1 MRRLLVLLI
10 VAFVGAGSY
19 GVCSAS
25 SVRVDSSSISA
36 TTFNG
41 ELAAITSSTPLQC
54 FLTALAPAS
63 YSPGAGAASVAASG
77 AAAWANLRI
86 EGVALENYVA
96 RHFHYVAT
104 ASDLAQAK
112 DSLLGEMT
120 QSAASHQLSCPGSS
134 AEALAAMTPEMRTA
148 EIRAQAYS
156 LFLLSK
162 MNSTIPLTAANV
174 KAYYKAHVADYDT
187 LCVSVAVVPTTSVA
201 AFAHDQAAGMSVADL
216 ARKYSLDAS
225 KVKGGAYG
233 CYPPT
238 SSAYATVRA
247 DVASTPLNTFPSSPR
262 AIQSN
267 GATYALYV
275 AATKR
280 SVTPLAEA
288 QGAVVADI
296 QSLNASSANTLKES
310 ILYRAAITV
319 DPALGRWGL
328 TSSGPMVVAPATP
341 PAADV
346 NSTSILV
353 TAPTSAYQ

>member
-1 MRRLLVLLI
+1 MN
-10 VAFVGAGSY
+10 
-19 GVCSAS
+19 
-25 SVRVDSSSISA
+25 SSSISA

-41 ELAAITSSTPLQC
+41 ELAAIASSTPLQC

-63 YSPGAGAASVAASG
+63 YSPGAGASSVAASG

-120 QSAASHQLSCPGSS
+120 QSAASHQMSCPGSS
-134 AEALAAMTPEMRTA
+134 AEALAEMTPEMRTA
-148 EIRAQAYS
+148 EIKAQAYS

-174 KAYYKAHVADYDT
+174 KAYYKAHVANYDT
-187 LCVSVAVVPTTSVA
+187 LCVSVAVVPMTSVA
-201 AFAHDQAAGMSVADL
+201 AFERDQAAGMSVANL

-267 GATYALYV
+267 GVTYALYV

>member
-1 MRRLLVLLI
+1 M
-10 VAFVGAGSY
+10 AFVGAASY
-19 GVCSAS
+19 GVWSSSSVKVDASTVSAS
-25 SVRVDSSSISA
+25 
-36 TTFNG
+36 TFNG

-86 EGVALENYVA
+86 EGIALENYVA

-104 ASDLAQAK
+104 SHDLAQAK

-120 QSAASHQLSCPGSS
+120 QAAANDRLSCPGTSS
-134 AEALAAMTPEMRTA
+134 DALAAMTPEMRAA
-148 EIRAQAYS
+148 EIKAQAYS
-156 LFLLSK
+156 VFLLTK

-238 SSAYATVRA
+238 SSSYATVRA
-247 DVASTPLNTFPSSPR
+247 DVASTPLNTFPTSPR

-267 GATYALYV
+267 GVTYALYV

-280 SVTPLAEA
+280 STTPLAEA
-288 QGAVVADI
+288 QSAVVADI
-296 QSLNASSANTLKES
+296 QSLNASSANTLKET
-310 ILYRAAITV
+310 ILFRAAIKV

-346 NSTSILV
+346 NSTSLLV

>member
-1 MRRLLVLLI
+1 M
-10 VAFVGAGSY
+10 AFVGAASY
-19 GVCSAS
+19 GVWSSSSVKVDASTVSAS
-25 SVRVDSSSISA
+25 
-36 TTFNG
+36 TFNG

-86 EGVALENYVA
+86 EGIALENYVA

-104 ASDLAQAK
+104 SHDLAQAK

-120 QSAASHQLSCPGSS
+120 QAAANDRLSCPGSS
-134 AEALAAMTPEMRTA
+134 GDALAAMTPEMRAA
-148 EIRAQAYS
+148 EIKAQAYS
-156 LFLLSK
+156 VFLLTK

-238 SSAYATVRA
+238 SSSYATVRA
-247 DVASTPLNTFPSSPR
+247 DVASTPLNTFPTSPR

-267 GATYALYV
+267 GVTYALYV

-280 SVTPLAEA
+280 STTPLAEA
-288 QGAVVADI
+288 QSAVVADI
-296 QSLNASSANTLKES
+296 QSLNASSANTLKET
-310 ILYRAAITV
+310 ILFRAAIKV

-346 NSTSILV
+346 NSTSLLV

>member
-10 VAFVGAGSY
+10 VAVLGAASY
-19 GVCSAS
+19 GVWSS
-25 SVRVDSSSISA
+25 KSVRVDASSISA
-36 TTFNG
+36 STFNG

-63 YSPGAGAASVAASG
+63 YSSGAGAASVAASG

-86 EGVALENYVA
+86 EGIAIENYVA

-104 ASDLAQAK
+104 PSDLARAK

-120 QSAASHQLSCPGSS
+120 QAAATNQLSCPGTSS
-134 AEALAAMTPEMRTA
+134 DALAAMTPEMRAA
-148 EIRAQAYS
+148 EIKAQAVS
-156 LFLLSK
+156 VFLLTK

-174 KAYYKAHVADYDT
+174 RAYYRAHVADYDT

-216 ARKYSLDAS
+216 AKKYSLDAS
-225 KVKGGAYG
+225 KTKGGAYG

-238 SSAYATVRA
+238 SSSYATVRA
-247 DVASTPLNTFPSSPR
+247 DVASTPLNTFPTSPR

-267 GATYALYV
+267 GVTYALYV

-280 SVTPLAEA
+280 STTPLAEA
-288 QGAVVADI
+288 QSAVVADI

-310 ILYRAAITV
+310 ILYRAAIKV
-319 DPALGRWGL
+319 DPAVGRWGL

-346 NSTSILV
+346 NSTSLLT

>member
-1 MRRLLVLLI
+1 M
-10 VAFVGAGSY
+10 AFVGAAAY
-19 GVCSAS
+19 GVWSSS
-25 SVRVDSSSISA
+25 SVRVNSSSISA

-41 ELAAITSSTPLQC
+41 ELAAIASSTPLQC

-63 YSPGAGAASVAASG
+63 YSPGAGASSVAASG

-120 QSAASHQLSCPGSS
+120 QSAASHQMSCPGSS
-134 AEALAAMTPEMRTA
+134 AEALAEMTPEMRTA
-148 EIRAQAYS
+148 EIKAQAYS

-174 KAYYKAHVADYDT
+174 KAYYKAHVANYDT
-187 LCVSVAVVPTTSVA
+187 LCVSVAVVPMTSVA
-201 AFAHDQAAGMSVADL
+201 AFERDQAAGMSVANL

-267 GATYALYV
+267 GVTYALYV